1 MKYDIESINKRKENV
16 KIAKKVI
23 EIIAIILIYN
33 IILIAL
39 SSANKISVV
48 NILGYKSYIIK
59 TNSMEP
65 TISINDVVITKKV
78 KKEKIKKGD
87 VITFL
92 QDGEVITHRITQI
105 DDNGNYTTKGD
116 NNNIEDTFKTALIFS
131 TSPWANIVPF
141 VFNIYRPIPSSSN
154 TFNIPI
160 VLSIFI
166 LPSNSSPKLLKIL
179 STISLSNIFSK
190 SSFNPIFFYAVYYTT
205 FLLSQSFTNL
215 CYINSSIFCD
225 NSI

>member
-33 IILIAL
+33 IILIVL
-39 SSANKISVV
+39 SSANKISVI

-78 KKEKIKKGD
+78 EKEEIKIGD

-116 NNNIEDTFKTALIFS
+116 NNNIEDIFKITYENIEGKHILTIPYLGKIVQALDNKIVFLIITLIILIFMLI
-131 TSPWANIVPF
+131 TIQNQEKRENRREKKQIEDRKRENERNI
-141 VFNIYRPIPSSSN
+141 
-154 TFNIPI
+154 
-160 VLSIFI
+160 
-166 LPSNSSPKLLKIL
+166 
-179 STISLSNIFSK
+179 
-190 SSFNPIFFYAVYYTT
+190 
-205 FLLSQSFTNL
+205 
-215 CYINSSIFCD
+215 
-225 NSI
+225 

>member
-116 NNNIEDTFKTALIFS
+116 NNNIEDIFKITYENIEGKHILTIPYLGKIVQALDNKIVFLIITLIILIFM
-131 TSPWANIVPF
+131 
-141 VFNIYRPIPSSSN
+141 
-154 TFNIPI
+154 
-160 VLSIFI
+160 FI
-166 LPSNSSPKLLKIL
+166 TILNQEKRENRREKKKIEDKKRGNEKNS
-179 STISLSNIFSK
+179 
-190 SSFNPIFFYAVYYTT
+190 
-205 FLLSQSFTNL
+205 
-215 CYINSSIFCD
+215 
-225 NSI
+225 

>member
-105 DDNGNYTTKGD
+105 EDNGNYTTKGD
-116 NNNIEDTFKTALIFS
+116 NNNIEDTFKITYENIEGKHILTIPYLGKIVQALDNKIVFLIITLIILIFM
-131 TSPWANIVPF
+131 
-141 VFNIYRPIPSSSN
+141 
-154 TFNIPI
+154 
-160 VLSIFI
+160 FI
-166 LPSNSSPKLLKIL
+166 TILNQEKRENRREKKKIEDKKRG
-179 STISLSNIFSK
+179 NEK
-190 SSFNPIFFYAVYYTT
+190 N
-205 FLLSQSFTNL
+205 N
-215 CYINSSIFCD
+215 
-225 NSI
+225 

>member
-65 TISINDVVITKKV
+65 TISINDVVITKMV
-78 KKEKIKKGD
+78 KKEEIKIGD

-116 NNNIEDTFKTALIFS
+116 NNNIEDIFKITYENIEGKHILTIPYLGKIVQVLDNKIVFLIITLIILIFMLI
-131 TSPWANIVPF
+131 TIQNQEKRENRREKKKIEDKKRG
-141 VFNIYRPIPSSSN
+141 NEK
-154 TFNIPI
+154 
-160 VLSIFI
+160 
-166 LPSNSSPKLLKIL
+166 NS
-179 STISLSNIFSK
+179 
-190 SSFNPIFFYAVYYTT
+190 
-205 FLLSQSFTNL
+205 
-215 CYINSSIFCD
+215 
-225 NSI
+225 

>member
-116 NNNIEDTFKTALIFS
+116 NNNIEDIFKITYENIEGKHILTIPYLGKIVQALDNKIVFLIITLIILIFMLI
-131 TSPWANIVPF
+131 AIQNQEKRENRREKKKIEDKKRG
-141 VFNIYRPIPSSSN
+141 NEK
-154 TFNIPI
+154 
-160 VLSIFI
+160 
-166 LPSNSSPKLLKIL
+166 NS
-179 STISLSNIFSK
+179 
-190 SSFNPIFFYAVYYTT
+190 
-205 FLLSQSFTNL
+205 
-215 CYINSSIFCD
+215 
-225 NSI
+225 

>member
-105 DDNGNYTTKGD
+105 EDNGNYTTKGD
-116 NNNIEDTFKTALIFS
+116 NNNIEDTFKITYENIEGKHILTIPYLGKIVQVLDNKIVFLIITLIILIFMLI
-131 TSPWANIVPF
+131 TIQNQEKRENRREKKKIEDKKRE
-141 VFNIYRPIPSSSN
+141 NEK
-154 TFNIPI
+154 
-160 VLSIFI
+160 
-166 LPSNSSPKLLKIL
+166 NS
-179 STISLSNIFSK
+179 
-190 SSFNPIFFYAVYYTT
+190 
-205 FLLSQSFTNL
+205 
-215 CYINSSIFCD
+215 
-225 NSI
+225 

>member
-105 DDNGNYTTKGD
+105 EDNGNYTTKGD
-116 NNNIEDTFKTALIFS
+116 NNNIEDTFKITYENIEGKHILTIPYLGKIVQALDNKIVFLIITLIILIFM
-131 TSPWANIVPF
+131 
-141 VFNIYRPIPSSSN
+141 
-154 TFNIPI
+154 
-160 VLSIFI
+160 FI
-166 LPSNSSPKLLKIL
+166 TILNQEKRENRREKKKIDDKKRG
-179 STISLSNIFSK
+179 NEK
-190 SSFNPIFFYAVYYTT
+190 N
-205 FLLSQSFTNL
+205 N
-215 CYINSSIFCD
+215 
-225 NSI
+225 

>member
-92 QDGEVITHRITQI
+92 QEGEVITHRITQI

-116 NNNIEDTFKTALIFS
+116 NNNIEDIFKITYENIEGKHILTIPYLGKIVQALDNKIVLLIITLIILIFM
-131 TSPWANIVPF
+131 
-141 VFNIYRPIPSSSN
+141 
-154 TFNIPI
+154 
-160 VLSIFI
+160 FI
-166 LPSNSSPKLLKIL
+166 TILNQEKRENRREKKKIEDKKRGNEKNS
-179 STISLSNIFSK
+179 
-190 SSFNPIFFYAVYYTT
+190 
-205 FLLSQSFTNL
+205 
-215 CYINSSIFCD
+215 
-225 NSI
+225 

>member
-116 NNNIEDTFKTALIFS
+116 NNNIEDIFKITYENIEGKHILTIPYLGKIVQALDNKIVFLIITLIILIFMLI
-131 TSPWANIVPF
+131 AIQNQEKRENRREKKKIEDKKRE
-141 VFNIYRPIPSSSN
+141 NEK
-154 TFNIPI
+154 
-160 VLSIFI
+160 
-166 LPSNSSPKLLKIL
+166 NS
-179 STISLSNIFSK
+179 
-190 SSFNPIFFYAVYYTT
+190 
-205 FLLSQSFTNL
+205 
-215 CYINSSIFCD
+215 
-225 NSI
+225 

>member
-105 DDNGNYTTKGD
+105 EDNGNYTTKGD
-116 NNNIEDTFKTALIFS
+116 NNNIEDIFKITYENIEGKHILTIPYLGKIVQALDNKIVFLIITLIILIFM
-131 TSPWANIVPF
+131 
-141 VFNIYRPIPSSSN
+141 
-154 TFNIPI
+154 
-160 VLSIFI
+160 FI
-166 LPSNSSPKLLKIL
+166 TILNQEKRENRREKKKIEDKKRGNEKNS
-179 STISLSNIFSK
+179 
-190 SSFNPIFFYAVYYTT
+190 
-205 FLLSQSFTNL
+205 
-215 CYINSSIFCD
+215 
-225 NSI
+225 